1 MALID
6 LYRRYMY
13 GQAPGMSVDTGD
25 APATGM
31 ATSGLFGTGGEPGRG
46 GLLTTFDRPD
56 TSGLLDV
63 FSNPF
68 VTIGLS
74 GLQRGMAGQDI
85 SQAILPSVTEGFR
98 TSSAVEKIKAAN
110 KKKKFIQDYS
120 KKVPEQYKELFM
132 AYPEKY
138 IDLMIKKETATPTIN
153 KEVLSLYQQ
162 GRSATNFNE
171 WYKSLTQPER
181 DLYDSKIKPNLDFLG
196 QISRLQSEE
205 DQEDIK
211 IKQKIPPLNEWL
223 ISAKEQNPNVSEK
236 DLIDFYKDKYGK

>member
-13 GQAPGMSVDTGD
+13 GQSPSG
-25 APATGM
+25 
-31 ATSGLFGTGGEPGRG
+31 TSDVMMTEGTKGLFGTGGEPGTG
-46 GLLTTFDRPD
+46 GLLTTFDKPE

-74 GLQRGMAGQDI
+74 GLQKGMAGQDI

-171 WYKSLTQPER
+171 WYKGLTQPER